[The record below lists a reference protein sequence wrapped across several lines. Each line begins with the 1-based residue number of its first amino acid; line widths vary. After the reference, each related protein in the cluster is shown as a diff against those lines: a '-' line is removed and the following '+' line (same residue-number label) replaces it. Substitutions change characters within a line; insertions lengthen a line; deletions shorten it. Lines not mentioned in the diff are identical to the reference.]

1 MRICDVCTR
10 LEDSVVITALFRCL
24 VHMLFRLRRLNQ
36 RWRDYAPMLVAENR
50 WRAQRYGIDAGLI
63 DFGRGTIV
71 PFPDLLDE
79 ILDLVA
85 PDAAELECT
94 SELLQARE
102 IVARGTSA
110 HHQRRTYQTA
120 RAEGA
125 SSGEAL
131 RAVVDMLI
139 AESKARTLRVRT

>member
-1 MRICDVCTR
+1 
-10 LEDSVVITALFRCL
+10 
-24 VHMLFRLRRLNQ
+24 
-36 RWRDYAPMLVAENR
+36 MLVAENR

-85 PDAAELECT
+85 PDAEELGCT
-94 SELLQARE
+94 GELLQARE

-110 HHQRRTYQTA
+110 HRQRQAYRTA

-125 SSGEAL
+125 GPGAAL

-139 AESKARTLRVRT
+139 AESRVRT